1 MTTKYKVIMH
11 YPDGES
17 EELDEVFDTE
27 SEADEE
33 ALYMCSCYHEGI
45 EVLHFSNPIDYPLD
59 EDAEVD
65 YEIIEIDD

>member
-1 MTTKYKVIMH
+1 MSTKYKVMMH

-33 ALYMCSCYHEGI
+33 ALYMCSCYHEGREI
-45 EVLHFSNPIDYPLD
+45 LHMSNPGDYPLD
-59 EDAEVD
+59 EDADVD
-65 YEIIEIDD
+65 YEIVEIDD